1 MSEGAGAAASP
12 GGDDKGNG
20 LWNLLPSFDP
30 ATDNA
35 KECMDKVKF
44 LQGSSVCPSLYGNG
58 LLKALQVWQEPE
70 ELQAYE

>member
-30 ATDNA
+30 ATHNA
-35 KECMDKVKF
+35 KEYMDKVKF
-44 LQGSSVCPSLYGNG
+44 LQGSSACPSL
-58 LLKALQVWQEPE
+58 
-70 ELQAYE
+70 